1 VEKLSG
7 RALETNL
14 IGRSVNAPKF
24 LGTLEKD
31 HGWFISYTILLAE
44 KHIEDPESKRIFVAV
59 VLLGDYLWNIQT
71 IRFEEVTYEAERTRR
86 RKIEEPPPA
95 VRERILS
102 ELRAAYEKSKKL
114 PPKIRRRLIEVQEAQ
129 EGAPGELPR

>member
-1 VEKLSG
+1 VKVIGTVVEI
-7 RALETNL
+7 NL
-14 IGRSVNAPKF
+14 IGRSINAPKF
-24 LGTLEKD
+24 LGVLEKD

-86 RKIEEPPPA
+86 RKIEDPPPA
-95 VRERILS
+95 VREKVFS
-102 ELRAAYEKSKKL
+102 ELVDAYEKSKKL
-114 PPKIRRRLIEVQEAQ
+114 PPKIRRRLVEVQEAR
-129 EGAPGELPR
+129 EGATGELPR

>member
-1 VEKLSG
+1 MEVD
-7 RALETNL
+7 L

-31 HGWFISYTILLAE
+31 HGWFISYTLLLAE

-71 IRFEEVTYEAERTRR
+71 LRFEEVIYEAERTRR
-86 RKIEEPPPA
+86 RKIEGPPPA
-95 VRERILS
+95 VREKILS
-102 ELRAAYEKSKKL
+102 ELRAAYEKSRKL
-114 PPKIRRRLIEVQEAQ
+114 PPKIRKRLVEVQEVR
-129 EGAPGELPR
+129 EGAPGELPG